1 MSNYDMERA
10 AQKAAARATAAAV
23 LKARIKTGIMWGGV
37 GLVAVVLIFTGLFVV
52 QKTVS
57 RWQARADRNQNR
69 SQQRLDANNEVAVNA
84 IRIRTFQQKVKIAQQ
99 QAQIRFVNST
109 GIKRAQDEIAK
120 TLTPLYVQ
128 FEMTEA
134 LKQIAVSG
142 RNSSVIYIPS
152 GPAGIPFIE
161 GAGAKVG
168 AGSST
173 GK

>member
-1 MSNYDMERA
+1 MKNPYVKYVVA
-10 AQKAAARATAAAV
+10 GV
-23 LKARIKTGIMWGGV
+23 LSI
-37 GLVAVVLIFTGLFVV
+37 VALIVVLMIALPTYN
-52 QKTVS
+52 
-57 RWQARADRNQNR
+57 RYQARANANNRVKVTAIEIRNQA
-69 SQQRLDANNEVAVNA
+69 QR
-84 IRIRTFQQKVKIAQQ
+84 VKIAKQ
-99 QAQIRFVNST
+99 QADIRYQQSI
-109 GIKRAQDEIAK
+109 GIKRAQDEIRK

>member
-1 MSNYDMERA
+1 MFKSERG
-10 AQKAAARATAAAV
+10 Q
-23 LKARIKTGIMWGGV
+23 TGGEVIFMGI
-37 GLVAVVLIFTGLFVV
+37 AVVFCIFLAVATLLGIYAGIKVV
-52 QKTVS
+52 GRYQD
-57 RWQARADRNQNR
+57 RADRNQSR
-69 SQQRLDANNEVAVNA
+69 TQARYDANNEVRVNG
-84 IRIRTFQQKVKIAQQ
+84 IKIRTFQQKVKIAQQ

-134 LKQIAVSG
+134 LKAIALSG

-152 GPAGIPFIE
+152 GPAGIPFIQ
-161 GAGAKVG
+161 GAGDKVTN
-168 AGSST
+168 STT

>member
-1 MSNYDMERA
+1 MLTRTDTDRNG
-10 AQKAAARATAAAV
+10 ATSTYFTPLGWAV
-23 LKARIKTGIMWGGV
+23 AGAITLI
-37 GLVAVVLIFTGLFVV
+37 GLVAVCLVIYSGFKVV
-52 QKTVS
+52 G
-57 RWQARADRNQNR
+57 RYQARADRNQNR
-69 SQQRLDANNEVAVNA
+69 TQARYDANNEVAVNA

-134 LKQIAVSG
+134 LKQIAQSG

-152 GPAGIPFIE
+152 GPAGIPFIQ

-168 AGSST
+168 DTTTTAG
-173 GK
+173 K